1 MFEAVNPPRKSRAKQ
16 TTTLLLS
23 MCAHTAV
30 IALVV
35 ILPLLYFTDQL
46 PKPPKDMMEAFVVA
60 SSPAPPPPPPPPAAP
75 QPARPVQPAETASPA
90 AAPIEA
96 PATIEREQPERLEP
110 VREVGTSG
118 IEGGVPGGIPGG
130 VVGGMADAPPPP
142 PPPPPKP
149 AGPVR
154 VGGAIHEPALVH
166 RVEPQYP
173 QLAVQSKKEGLV
185 VLEATVDTEGGVQ
198 AVKVLRSDPIFDR
211 AAADAVKQWRYA
223 PLLLNNQPQ
232 AFVVTV
238 TINFNLR

>member
-1 MFEAVNPPRKSRAKQ
+1 MFETVNPPRKPRAKQ
-16 TTTLLLS
+16 AATLLLS
-23 MCAHTAV
+23 MAAHTVA

-35 ILPLLYFTDQL
+35 IVPLLYFTDQL
-46 PKPPKDMMEAFVVA
+46 PKPPKDVMEAFVVSA
-60 SSPAPPPPPPPPAAP
+60 APAPPPPPPPPAAP
-75 QPARPVQPAETASPA
+75 RPAQPTPATTAASPA

-96 PATIEREQPERLEP
+96 PARIEPEPPTHFEA

-130 VVGGMADAPPPP
+130 VVGGMTDAPP

-185 VLEATVDTEGGVQ
+185 VLEATVDTEGAVQ

-211 AAADAVKQWRYA
+211 AATDAVKQWRYA
-223 PLLLNNQPQ
+223 PLLLNSQPQ